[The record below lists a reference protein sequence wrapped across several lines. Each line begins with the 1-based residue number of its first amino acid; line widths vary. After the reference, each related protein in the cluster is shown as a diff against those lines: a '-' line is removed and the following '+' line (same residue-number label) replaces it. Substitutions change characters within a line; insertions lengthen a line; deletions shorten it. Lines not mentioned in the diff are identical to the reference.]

1 MPNLFII
8 TVIAL
13 TVASGEAGAQAA
25 RAPVGLRLTFNSA
38 EARLG
43 AKVPVTVGL
52 KNFKGEPDAA
62 TERVDVALE
71 SNLPATLERVTIPV
85 GKDSAATVIV
95 FKRAGTV

>member
-1 MPNLFII
+1 VRKQDWAQRCRSLSVSRISRA
-8 TVIAL
+8 TV
-13 TVASGEAGAQAA
+13 
-25 RAPVGLRLTFNSA
+25 
-38 EARLG
+38 
-43 AKVPVTVGL
+43 
-52 KNFKGEPDAA
+52 AA